1 MKSVIPVLLKYEGEK
16 FPEIAGILHD
26 VIATPVSPELLPVAN
41 ENDPGHCTEEILGA
55 YEIHDFFIYAF
66 CHWGSDKEKILFLA
80 KKAFS
85 GKYGEEEV
93 ERCYGIFI
101 KRFFTQQFKR
111 SASPEGVNAN
121 SISLGP
127 NEWKMPSDISGKLWY

>member
-1 MKSVIPVLLKYEGEK
+1 MDEK
-16 FPEIAGILHD
+16 ELQQDQEFSLEDIMN
-26 VIATPVSPELLPVAN
+26 TPVSPELLPAS
-41 ENDPGHCTEEILGA
+41 ESGEIKQKPEDIIGP

-85 GKYGEEEV
+85 GKYEEKEV

-121 SISLGP
+121 RISLGP